1 MLRRMRTRA
10 RKGAPGGK
18 ERAGERSFVYGE
30 DVGLGGVMKKVSY
43 YLKKYWF
50 AYLIAFICLVSQ
62 IAIDMLNP
70 QVTIRIIDDV
80 IGKGELSL
88 LKYSLSMLLVF
99 ALGRVVFGYTKEYL
113 FDVTSFKIS
122 VDIRKNLFRHIQKLS
137 VNYFDKS
144 NTGEIMSRVKDDVD
158 RIQSSFGYIGML
170 MITVVIHVSLVVFC
184 MVRISLKL
192 SLIPLIAIPV
202 CAILA
207 IVLERKLDKVYED
220 ISEENAEM
228 NTVAEENLAGVRTVK
243 AFAREKHEI
252 EKFMRHNKKYYDLN
266 MRQSKLWIRYNPFFQ
281 MISKILPLSAV
292 IIGGV
297 MVMNAEMTLGTLGA
311 FIEYCNNV
319 VWPLEMLGWLSNELA
334 AAFASRKK
342 INRIY
347 NETSMISEA
356 EAPTVLEQVKGEISF
371 DKVNFSLEG
380 KQILKEVSF
389 LVPAGNTLGII
400 GATGSGKSSLI
411 NLLLR
416 LYDADSG
423 TVCLDGVNV
432 KELSLGQLRESI
444 SLVMQDVFLF
454 SDTVSENVKLGK
466 KSELSEADV
475 SAALEKAQ
483 AAGFVAHLEDG
494 ADTVI
499 GERGVGL
506 SGGQKQRISMARAF
520 AKATPI
526 LVLDDSTSALDME
539 TERMIQKT
547 LKEITG
553 ITKLIIAHRIS
564 SVRHADEIIVLE
576 EGRISERGTHEELL
590 AKKGYYY
597 KTYLAQ
603 YGEYRGD
610 FQGDSASD
618 EVASSEE

>member
-1 MLRRMRTRA
+1 
-10 RKGAPGGK
+10 
-18 ERAGERSFVYGE
+18 
-30 DVGLGGVMKKVSY
+30 MKKVSY

-50 AYLIAFICLVSQ
+50 SYLIAFSCLVLQ

-80 IGKGELSL
+80 IGNGEFALLKFSL
-88 LKYSLSMLLVF
+88 LMLLTF
-99 ALGRVVFGYTKEYL
+99 ALGRVVFGYAKEYL
-113 FDVTSFKIS
+113 FDVTSFKIGG
-122 VDIRKNLFRHIQKLS
+122 DIRKNLFRHIQKLS
-137 VNYFDKS
+137 VNYFDQS

-158 RIQSSFGYIGML
+158 RIQNAFGYVGML
-170 MITVVIHVSLVVFC
+170 IIMVIIHMSMVVFC

-192 SLIPLIAIPV
+192 SIIPLIAIPV
-202 CAILA
+202 CAVLA

-252 EKFMRHNKKYYDLN
+252 KKFMLHNKKYYDLN
-266 MRQSKLWIRYNPFFQ
+266 MKQSKLWIRYNPIFQ
-281 MISKILPLSAV
+281 MITKILPISAV

-297 MVMNAEMTLGTLGA
+297 MVINEEISLGTLGA

-342 INRIY
+342 IDKIY
-347 NETSMISEA
+347 NETSMITET
-356 EAPTVLEQVKGEISF
+356 ENPKVLTQVKGEIEF
-371 DKVNFSLEG
+371 REVNFELEG
-380 KQILKEVSF
+380 KQILRDVSF
-389 LVPAGNTLGII
+389 RVPAGNTLGII

-416 LYDADSG
+416 MYDTNGG
-423 TVCLDGVNV
+423 TVSLDGVDV
-432 KELSLGQLRESI
+432 KELSLKQVRESI

-454 SDTVSENVKLGK
+454 SDSVSENVKLGK
-466 KSELSEADV
+466 KRFLAEAEV
-475 SAALEKAQ
+475 QSALEKAQ
-483 AAGFVAHLEDG
+483 AAGFVAKLEDG
-494 ADTVI
+494 TETVI

-520 AKATPI
+520 AKDTPV

-539 TERMIQKT
+539 TERMIQRT
-547 LKEITG
+547 LREITG

-576 EGRISERGTHEELL
+576 EGRIAERGTHEELL
-590 AKKGYYY
+590 AQKGYYY
-597 KTYLAQ
+597 KTYQAQ
-603 YGEYRGD
+603 YGEYP
-610 FQGDSASD
+610 A
-618 EVASSEE
+618 EEKQNQAAGGMAPSME

>member
-1 MLRRMRTRA
+1 
-10 RKGAPGGK
+10 
-18 ERAGERSFVYGE
+18 
-30 DVGLGGVMKKVSY
+30 MKKVSY

-50 AYLIAFICLVSQ
+50 SYLIAFVCMVTQ

-88 LKYSLSMLLVF
+88 LKYSLLMMLTF

-113 FDVTSFKIS
+113 FDTTSFKIS

-158 RIQSSFGYIGML
+158 RIQAAFGYIGML
-170 MITVVIHVSLVVFC
+170 IITVVIHMSMVVFC

-192 SLIPLIAIPV
+192 ALVPLIAIPI
-202 CAILA
+202 CAVLA

-243 AFAREKHEI
+243 AFAREKFEI
-252 EKFMRHNKKYYDLN
+252 TKFLQHNKKYYDLN
-266 MRQSKLWIRYNPFFQ
+266 MRQSKLWIRYYPFFQ
-281 MISKILPLSAV
+281 MISKVLPVTAIV
-292 IIGGV
+292 IGGV
-297 MVMNAEMTLGTLGA
+297 MVINDELTLGTLGA
-311 FIEYCNNV
+311 FVEYCNNV

-342 INRIY
+342 INKIY
-347 NETSMISEA
+347 NETSMIIEQ
-356 EAPTVLEQVKGEISF
+356 EAPVKLEKVKGEITF
-371 DKVNFSLEG
+371 DKVDFALEG
-380 KQILKEVSF
+380 KQILKDVSF
-389 LVPAGNTLGII
+389 FVPAGKTLGII

-416 LYDADSG
+416 LYDADNG
-423 TVCLDGVNV
+423 KVLLDGVNV
-432 KELSLGQLRESI
+432 KDLSLGQLRESI

-466 KSELSEADV
+466 KSSLGETEVGL
-475 SAALEKAQ
+475 ALKKAQ
-483 AAGFVAHLEDG
+483 AAEFVSRLEEG
-494 ADTVI
+494 EDTVI

-520 AKATPI
+520 AKETPI

-547 LKEITG
+547 LREIKG

-564 SVRHADEIIVLE
+564 SVRHADEIIVFE
-576 EGRISERGTHEELL
+576 DGKISERGTHDELL
-590 AKKGYYY
+590 AKKGYYF
-597 KTYLAQ
+597 KTYQAQ
-603 YGEYRGD
+603 YGEYMGEIKESRNEGEPIPA
-610 FQGDSASD
+610 G
-618 EVASSEE
+618 E

>member
-1 MLRRMRTRA
+1 
-10 RKGAPGGK
+10 
-18 ERAGERSFVYGE
+18 
-30 DVGLGGVMKKVSY
+30 MKKVSY

-50 AYLIAFICLVSQ
+50 AYLIAIVFMITQ
-62 IAIDMLNP
+62 ISIDMLNP
-70 QVTIRIIDDV
+70 QVTIRIIDEV
-80 IGKGELSL
+80 IGEGKLSL
-88 LKYSLSMLLVF
+88 LKYSLLMMFVF
-99 ALGRVVFGYTKEYL
+99 ALGRVVLGYTRDYL
-113 FDVTSFKIS
+113 FDTTSFKIS
-122 VDIRKNLFRHIQKLS
+122 VDIRKGLFRHIQKLS

-158 RIQSSFGYIGML
+158 RIQAAFGYIGML
-170 MITVVIHVSLVVFC
+170 IIMVAVHMSMVIFC

-192 SLIPLIAIPV
+192 ALIPLIAIPV
-202 CAILA
+202 CATLA
-207 IVLERKLDKVYED
+207 IVLERKLNKVYED

-252 EKFMRHNKKYYDLN
+252 LKFMQHNKKYYDLN
-266 MRQSKLWIRYNPFFQ
+266 MRQSKLWIRYYPFFQ
-281 MISKILPLSAV
+281 MITKVLPITSVL
-292 IIGGV
+292 IGGV
-297 MVMNAEMTLGTLGA
+297 MVINEEITLGSLGA

-342 INRIY
+342 INKIY
-347 NETSMISEA
+347 NETSMIA
-356 EAPTVLEQVKGEISF
+356 EPENPVVLPQVKGEITFENVSF
-371 DKVNFSLEG
+371 ELEE
-380 KQILKEVSF
+380 KQILKDVSF
-389 LVPAGNTLGII
+389 KVNAGNTLGII

-416 LYDADSG
+416 MYDVNGGA
-423 TVCLDGVNV
+423 VRLDGVDV
-432 KELSLGQLRESI
+432 KELSLGQVRESV

-454 SDTVSENVKLGK
+454 SDSVSENVKLGRK
-466 KSELSEADV
+466 RTITDTEVAT
-475 SAALEKAQ
+475 ALHKAQ
-483 AAGFVAHLEDG
+483 AAGFVGKLEAG
-494 ADTVI
+494 AETII

-520 AKATPI
+520 AKEAPI

-547 LKEITG
+547 LREITG

-576 EGRISERGTHEELL
+576 EGRIAERGTHEELL
-590 AKKGYYY
+590 AKRGYYY
-597 KTYLAQ
+597 KTYQAQ
-603 YGEYRGD
+603 YGEYMGVP
-610 FQGDSASD
+610 
-618 EVASSEE
+618 EVAVTDEATPMTE

>member
-1 MLRRMRTRA
+1 
-10 RKGAPGGK
+10 
-18 ERAGERSFVYGE
+18 
-30 DVGLGGVMKKVSY
+30 MKKVSF
-43 YLKKYWF
+43 YLKKYWV
-50 AYLIAFICLVSQ
+50 AYLIAVICLVAQ
-62 IAIDMLNP
+62 ITVDMLNP

-88 LKYSLSMLLVF
+88 LKYSLLMMLVF
-99 ALGRVVFGYTKEYL
+99 ALGRVVFGYAKEYL
-113 FDVTSFKIS
+113 FDTTSFKIS
-122 VDIRKNLFRHIQKLS
+122 VDIRKGLFRHIQKLS

-158 RIQSSFGYIGML
+158 RIQAAFGYIGML
-170 MITVVIHVSLVVFC
+170 IIMVVIHMSMVIFC

-192 SLIPLIAIPV
+192 SIVPLIAIPICGV
-202 CAILA
+202 LA
-207 IVLERKLDKVYED
+207 IVLERKLNKVYED

-252 EKFMRHNKKYYDLN
+252 LKFMQHNKKYYDLN
-266 MRQSKLWIRYNPFFQ
+266 MRQSKLWIRYYPFFQ
-281 MISKILPLSAV
+281 MITKVLPITSV
-292 IIGGV
+292 MIGGV
-297 MVMNAEMTLGTLGA
+297 MVMNEEITLGTLGA
-311 FIEYCNNV
+311 FLEYCNNV

-334 AAFASRKK
+334 AAFASKKK
-342 INRIY
+342 IDKIY
-347 NETSMISEA
+347 NETSMIA
-356 EAPTVLEQVKGEISF
+356 EPENSMVLEKVKGEISF
-371 DKVNFSLEG
+371 EHVDFELEE
-380 KQILKEVSF
+380 KKILQDVSF
-389 LVPAGNTLGII
+389 RVPAGNTLGII

-416 LYDADSG
+416 MYDVTGG
-423 TVCLDGVNV
+423 TVRLDGVDV
-432 KELSLGQLRESI
+432 RELSLSQVRESV

-454 SDTVSENVKLGK
+454 SDSVSENVKLGRK
-466 KSELSEADV
+466 NRITDTEVAM
-475 SAALEKAQ
+475 ALQKAQ
-483 AAGFVAHLEDG
+483 AAGFVEKLEEG
-494 ADTVI
+494 AETII

-520 AKATPI
+520 AKDTPI

-547 LKEITG
+547 LREITG

-576 EGRISERGTHEELL
+576 EGRICERGTHEELL

-597 KTYLAQ
+597 KTYQAQ
-603 YGEYRGD
+603 YGEYMGTPEATP
-610 FQGDSASD
+610 GNG
-618 EVASSEE
+618 EVVSSME

>member
-1 MLRRMRTRA
+1 
-10 RKGAPGGK
+10 
-18 ERAGERSFVYGE
+18 
-30 DVGLGGVMKKVSY
+30 MKKVSF

-50 AYLIAFICLVSQ
+50 AYLIAFSCMVAQ
-62 IAIDMLNP
+62 ITIDMLNP
-70 QVTIRIIDDV
+70 NVTIRIIDDV
-80 IGKGELSL
+80 IGKGELLL
-88 LKYSLSMLLVF
+88 LKYSLLMMMVF
-99 ALGRVVFGYTKEYL
+99 ALGRVVFGYAKEYL
-113 FDVTSFKIS
+113 FDTTSFKIS
-122 VDIRKNLFRHIQKLS
+122 VDIRKHLFRHIQKLS

-158 RIQSSFGYIGML
+158 RIQAAFGYIGML
-170 MITVVIHVSLVVFC
+170 SIMVVIHMSMVVFC

-192 SLIPLIAIPV
+192 SVIPLIAIPV
-202 CAILA
+202 CAVLA

-243 AFAREKHEI
+243 AFAREKFEI
-252 EKFMRHNKKYYDLN
+252 KKFMQHNKKYYDLN
-266 MRQSKLWIRYNPFFQ
+266 MRQSKLWIRYYPFFQ
-281 MISKILPLSAV
+281 MISRVLPITAI

-297 MVMNAEMTLGTLGA
+297 MVMNGEITLGKLGA

-342 INRIY
+342 INKIY
-347 NETSMISEA
+347 NETSMINNPEN
-356 EAPTVLEQVKGEISF
+356 PVVLPQVKGGISF
-371 DKVNFSLEG
+371 EHVDFAIEG
-380 KQILKEVSF
+380 KQILKDVSF
-389 LVPAGNTLGII
+389 TVPAGNTLGII

-423 TVCLDGVNV
+423 AVRLDGVNV

-444 SLVMQDVFLF
+444 SLVMQDVFMF
-454 SDTVSENVKLGK
+454 SDTVRENVKLGK
-466 KSELSEADV
+466 KRSLTDTEVAT
-475 SAALEKAQ
+475 ALEKAQ
-483 AAGFVAHLEDG
+483 AAGFVGHLEDG

-520 AKATPI
+520 AKDTPI

-576 EGRISERGTHEELL
+576 EGRICERGTHEELL
-590 AKKGYYY
+590 QKKGYYY
-597 KTYLAQ
+597 KTYQAQ
-603 YGEYRGD
+603 YGEYMGD
-610 FQGDSASD
+610 VPEYSVTA
-618 EVASSEE
+618 EAAAATE

>member
-1 MLRRMRTRA
+1 
-10 RKGAPGGK
+10 
-18 ERAGERSFVYGE
+18 
-30 DVGLGGVMKKVSY
+30 MKKVSF
-43 YLKKYWF
+43 YLRKYWF
-50 AYLIAFICLVSQ
+50 AYLIAFICLVAQ
-62 IAIDMLNP
+62 IVIDMLNP
-70 QVTIRIIDDV
+70 LVTVRIIDDV
-80 IGKGELSL
+80 IGKGELWM
-88 LKYSLSMLLVF
+88 LKYSLLMLFVF
-99 ALGRVVFGYTKEYL
+99 ALGRVIFGYAKEYL
-113 FDVTSFKIS
+113 FDVTSFKIG

-170 MITVVIHVSLVVFC
+170 MIMVVIHMTMVVFC

-192 SLIPLIAIPV
+192 SVIPLIAIPV
-202 CAILA
+202 CAFLA
-207 IVLERKLDKVYED
+207 IVLEKKLDKVYED

-252 EKFMRHNKKYYDLN
+252 AKFLVHNRKYYDLN

-281 MISKILPLSAV
+281 MITKVLPLSAV
-292 IIGGV
+292 MFGGI
-297 MVMNAEMTLGTLGA
+297 MVMNGEMTLGRLGA

-334 AAFASRKK
+334 AAFASAKK

-347 NETSMISEA
+347 NETPMIQET
-356 EAPTVLEQVKGEISF
+356 EAPALLEQVKGEITF
-371 DKVNFSLEG
+371 DRVSLELEG
-380 KQILKEVSF
+380 KQILKDVSF
-389 LVPAGNTLGII
+389 SLPAGNTLGII
-400 GATGSGKSSLI
+400 GATGSGKSSVI

-416 LYDADSG
+416 MYDANSG
-423 TVCLDGVNV
+423 SICLDGVNV

-444 SLVMQDVFLF
+444 SVVMQDVFLF

-466 KSELSEADV
+466 KNILSDEEV
-475 SAALEKAQ
+475 GSALERSQ
-483 AAGFVAHLEDG
+483 AADFVARLEDG
-494 ADTVI
+494 DKTVI

-520 AKATPI
+520 AKNTPV

-547 LKEITG
+547 LNDITG

-576 EGRISERGTHEELL
+576 EGKITERGTHEELL
-590 AKKGYYY
+590 AQKGYYY
-597 KTYLAQ
+597 KTYQAQ
-603 YGEYRGD
+603 YGEYM
-610 FQGDSASD
+610 GDSQRD
-618 EVASSEE
+618 SEREEKGTYEPVPAEG

>member
-1 MLRRMRTRA
+1 
-10 RKGAPGGK
+10 
-18 ERAGERSFVYGE
+18 
-30 DVGLGGVMKKVSY
+30 MKKVSY

-50 AYLIAFICLVSQ
+50 SYLIAFVCMVTQ

-88 LKYSLSMLLVF
+88 LKYSLLMMLTF

-113 FDVTSFKIS
+113 FDITSFKIS

-158 RIQSSFGYIGML
+158 RIQAAFGYVGML
-170 MITVVIHVSLVVFC
+170 IITVVIHMSMVVFC

-192 SLIPLIAIPV
+192 ALVPLVAIPI
-202 CAILA
+202 CAVLA

-243 AFAREKHEI
+243 AFAREKFEI
-252 EKFMRHNKKYYDLN
+252 TKFLQHNKKYYDLN
-266 MRQSKLWIRYNPFFQ
+266 MRQSKLWIRYYPFFQ
-281 MISKILPLSAV
+281 MISKVLPVTAIV
-292 IIGGV
+292 IGGV
-297 MVMNAEMTLGTLGA
+297 MVIKEELTLGTLGA
-311 FIEYCNNV
+311 FVEYCNNV

-342 INRIY
+342 INKIY
-347 NETSMISEA
+347 NETSMITEQ
-356 EAPTVLEQVKGEISF
+356 EAPVKLEKVKGEITF
-371 DKVNFSLEG
+371 DKVDFALEG
-380 KQILKEVSF
+380 KQILKDVSF
-389 LVPAGNTLGII
+389 FVPAGKTLGII

-416 LYDADSG
+416 LYDADNGEVS
-423 TVCLDGVNV
+423 LDGVNV
-432 KELSLGQLRESI
+432 KDLSLGQLRESI

-466 KSELSEADV
+466 KSSLGETEVGL
-475 SAALEKAQ
+475 ALKKAQ
-483 AAGFVAHLEDG
+483 AEEFVSRLEEG

-520 AKATPI
+520 AKDTPI

-547 LKEITG
+547 LREIKG

-576 EGRISERGTHEELL
+576 EGRISERGTHDELL
-590 AKKGYYY
+590 AKKGYYF
-597 KTYLAQ
+597 KTYQAQ
-603 YGEYRGD
+603 YGEYMGEIKESRN
-610 FQGDSASD
+610 
-618 EVASSEE
+618 ESEPIPAGE

>member
-1 MLRRMRTRA
+1 
-10 RKGAPGGK
+10 
-18 ERAGERSFVYGE
+18 
-30 DVGLGGVMKKVSY
+30 MKKVSF
-43 YLKKYWF
+43 YLKKYWL
-50 AYLIAFICLVSQ
+50 AYLIAFSCMVAQ
-62 IAIDMLNP
+62 ITIDMLNP
-70 QVTIRIIDDV
+70 NVTVRIIDDV
-80 IGKGELSL
+80 IGNGELSV
-88 LKYSLSMLLVF
+88 LKYSLLMMIVF
-99 ALGRVVFGYTKEYL
+99 ALGRVVFGYAKEYL
-113 FDVTSFKIS
+113 FDTTSFKIS

-158 RIQSSFGYIGML
+158 RIQAAFGYIGML
-170 MITVVIHVSLVVFC
+170 SIMVIIHMSMVVFC

-192 SLIPLIAIPV
+192 SVIPLIAIPV
-202 CAILA
+202 CAVLA
-207 IVLERKLDKVYED
+207 LVLERKLDKVYED

-243 AFAREKHEI
+243 AFAREKFEI
-252 EKFMRHNKKYYDLN
+252 KKFMRHNKKYYDLN
-266 MRQSKLWIRYNPFFQ
+266 MRQSKLWIRYYPFFQ
-281 MISKILPLSAV
+281 MISKVLPITTI

-297 MVMNAEMTLGTLGA
+297 MVMNGELTLGKLGA

-342 INRIY
+342 INKIY
-347 NETSMISEA
+347 NEASMINS
-356 EAPTVLEQVKGEISF
+356 PDNPVVLEKVEGAVSF
-371 DKVNFSLEG
+371 DKVDFSIEG
-380 KQILKEVSF
+380 KQILMDVSF
-389 LVPAGNTLGII
+389 HVPAGNTLGII

-416 LYDADSG
+416 LYDVDSG
-423 TVCLDGVNV
+423 SVCLDGVDV

-466 KSELSEADV
+466 KSSLTGTEV
-475 SAALEKAQ
+475 SKALEKAQ
-483 AAGFVAHLEDG
+483 AAGFVNRLEEG

-520 AKATPI
+520 AKDTPI

-576 EGRISERGTHEELL
+576 EGRICERGTHEELL
-590 AKKGYYY
+590 AKRGYYY
-597 KTYLAQ
+597 KTYQAQ
-603 YGEYRGD
+603 YGEYMGD
-610 FQGDSASD
+610 LPVDSVVA
-618 EVASSEE
+618 EVATATE

>member
-1 MLRRMRTRA
+1 
-10 RKGAPGGK
+10 
-18 ERAGERSFVYGE
+18 
-30 DVGLGGVMKKVSY
+30 MKKVSY

-50 AYLIAFICLVSQ
+50 AYLIAFLCMVTQ
-62 IAIDMLNP
+62 ITIDMLNP

-88 LKYSLSMLLVF
+88 LKFSLLMMLTF
-99 ALGRVVFGYTKEYL
+99 ALGRVVFGYAKEYL
-113 FDVTSFKIS
+113 FDITSFKIS

-158 RIQSSFGYIGML
+158 RIQAAFGYIGML
-170 MITVVIHVSLVVFC
+170 SIMVVIHMSMVVFC

-192 SLIPLIAIPV
+192 ALIPLIAIPV
-202 CAILA
+202 CAVLA

-243 AFAREKHEI
+243 AFAREKFEI
-252 EKFMRHNKKYYDLN
+252 TKFLSHNKKYYDLN
-266 MRQSKLWIRYNPFFQ
+266 MRQSKLWIRYYPLFQ
-281 MISKILPLSAV
+281 MISKVLPVTAV

-297 MVMNAEMTLGTLGA
+297 MVMQEELTLGTLGA

-342 INRIY
+342 INKIY
-347 NETSMISEA
+347 NETSMITEP
-356 EAPTVLEQVKGEISF
+356 ENPVVLDGVRGGISF
-371 DKVNFSLEG
+371 EHIDFSLEG
-380 KQILKEVSF
+380 KQILKDVSF
-389 LVPAGNTLGII
+389 EVPAGATLGII

-416 LYDADSG
+416 LYDADNG
-423 TVCLDGVNV
+423 KVCLDGVNV

-466 KSELSEADV
+466 KDSLTGTEV
-475 SAALEKAQ
+475 SAALAKAQ
-483 AAGFVAHLEDG
+483 AAGFVERLEDG

-520 AKATPI
+520 AKETPI

-539 TERMIQKT
+539 TERMIQQT
-547 LKEITG
+547 LREISG

-597 KTYLAQ
+597 KTYQAQ
-603 YGEYRGD
+603 YGEYMGD
-610 FQGDSASD
+610 A
-618 EVASSEE
+618 EENRNESEPVFAGE

>member
-1 MLRRMRTRA
+1 
-10 RKGAPGGK
+10 
-18 ERAGERSFVYGE
+18 
-30 DVGLGGVMKKVSY
+30 MKKVSF

-50 AYLIAFICLVSQ
+50 AYLIAFSCMVAQ
-62 IAIDMLNP
+62 ITIDMLNP
-70 QVTIRIIDDV
+70 NVTIRIIDDV
-80 IGKGELSL
+80 IGKGELLL
-88 LKYSLSMLLVF
+88 LKYSLLMMMVF
-99 ALGRVVFGYTKEYL
+99 ALGRVVFGYAKEYL
-113 FDVTSFKIS
+113 FDTTSFKIS
-122 VDIRKNLFRHIQKLS
+122 VDIRKHLFRHIQKLS

-158 RIQSSFGYIGML
+158 RIQAAFGYIGML
-170 MITVVIHVSLVVFC
+170 SIMVVIHMSMVVFC

-192 SLIPLIAIPV
+192 SVIPLIAIPV
-202 CAILA
+202 CAVLA

-243 AFAREKHEI
+243 AFAREKFEI
-252 EKFMRHNKKYYDLN
+252 KKFMQHNKKYYDLN
-266 MRQSKLWIRYNPFFQ
+266 MRQSKLWIRYYPFFQ
-281 MISKILPLSAV
+281 MISRVLPITAI

-297 MVMNAEMTLGTLGA
+297 MVMNGEITLGKLGA

-342 INRIY
+342 INKIY
-347 NETSMISEA
+347 NETSMINNPEN
-356 EAPTVLEQVKGEISF
+356 PVVLPQVKGGISF
-371 DKVNFSLEG
+371 EHVDFAIEG
-380 KQILKEVSF
+380 KQILKDVSF
-389 LVPAGNTLGII
+389 TVPAGNTLGII

-423 TVCLDGVNV
+423 AVRLDGVNV

-454 SDTVSENVKLGK
+454 SDTVRENVKLGK
-466 KSELSEADV
+466 KRSLTDTEVAT
-475 SAALEKAQ
+475 ALEKAQ
-483 AAGFVAHLEDG
+483 AAGFVGHLEDG

-520 AKATPI
+520 AKDTPI

-576 EGRISERGTHEELL
+576 EGRICERGTHEELL
-590 AKKGYYY
+590 QKKGYYY
-597 KTYLAQ
+597 KTYQAQ
-603 YGEYRGD
+603 YGEYMGD
-610 FQGDSASD
+610 VPEYSVTA
-618 EVASSEE
+618 EAAAATE

>member
-1 MLRRMRTRA
+1 
-10 RKGAPGGK
+10 
-18 ERAGERSFVYGE
+18 
-30 DVGLGGVMKKVSY
+30 MKKVSF
-43 YLKKYWF
+43 YLRKYWF
-50 AYLIAFICLVSQ
+50 AYLIALICLVAQ
-62 IAIDMLNP
+62 IVIDMLNP
-70 QVTIRIIDDV
+70 LVTVRIIDDV
-80 IGKGELSL
+80 IGNGELWL
-88 LKYSLSMLLVF
+88 LKYSLLMLFVF
-99 ALGRVVFGYTKEYL
+99 AVGRVIFGYAKEYL
-113 FDVTSFKIS
+113 FDVTSFKIG

-170 MITVVIHVSLVVFC
+170 MIMVIIHMSMVVFC

-192 SLIPLIAIPV
+192 SILPLVAIPV
-202 CAILA
+202 CAVLA
-207 IVLERKLDKVYED
+207 IVLEKKLDKVYED

-252 EKFMRHNKKYYDLN
+252 AKFLVHNRKYYDLN

-281 MISKILPLSAV
+281 MITKVLPLSAV
-292 IIGGV
+292 LFGGI
-297 MVMNAEMTLGTLGA
+297 MVMNGEMTLGRLGA

-334 AAFASRKK
+334 AAFASAKK

-347 NETSMISEA
+347 HETPMIQESES
-356 EAPTVLEQVKGEISF
+356 PTVLEQVKGEITF
-371 DKVNFSLEG
+371 DRVSLELEG
-380 KQILKEVSF
+380 KQILKDVSF
-389 LVPAGNTLGII
+389 QLPAGNTLGII
-400 GATGSGKSSLI
+400 GATGSGKSSVI

-416 LYDADSG
+416 MYDANSG
-423 TVCLDGVNV
+423 SIRLDGVNV
-432 KELSLGQLRESI
+432 RELSLGQLRESI
-444 SLVMQDVFLF
+444 SVVMQDVFLF

-466 KSELSEADV
+466 KNVLSEEAV
-475 SAALEKAQ
+475 GGALEKAQ
-483 AAGFVAHLEDG
+483 AASFVNHLEAG
-494 ADTVI
+494 EHTII

-520 AKATPI
+520 AKDTPV

-553 ITKLIIAHRIS
+553 ITKLIVAHRIS

-576 EGRISERGTHEELL
+576 NGTIAERGTHEELL
-590 AKKGYYY
+590 ATKGYYY
-597 KTYLAQ
+597 KTYQAQ
-603 YGEYRGD
+603 YGEYM
-610 FQGDSASD
+610 GDSKVSQEAG
-618 EVASSEE
+618 EAVAATVVSMEG

>member
-1 MLRRMRTRA
+1 
-10 RKGAPGGK
+10 
-18 ERAGERSFVYGE
+18 
-30 DVGLGGVMKKVSY
+30 MKKVSY

-50 AYLIAFICLVSQ
+50 SYLIAFVCMVTQ

-88 LKYSLSMLLVF
+88 LKYSLLMMLTF

-113 FDVTSFKIS
+113 FDTTSFKIS

-158 RIQSSFGYIGML
+158 RIQAAFGYIGML
-170 MITVVIHVSLVVFC
+170 IITVVIHMSMVVFC

-192 SLIPLIAIPV
+192 ALVPLIAIPI
-202 CAILA
+202 CAVLA

-243 AFAREKHEI
+243 AFAREKFEI
-252 EKFMRHNKKYYDLN
+252 TKFLQHNKKYYDLN
-266 MRQSKLWIRYNPFFQ
+266 MRQSKLWIRYYPFFQ
-281 MISKILPLSAV
+281 MISKVLPVTAIV
-292 IIGGV
+292 IGGV
-297 MVMNAEMTLGTLGA
+297 MVINDELTLGTLGA
-311 FIEYCNNV
+311 FVEYCNNV

-342 INRIY
+342 INKIY
-347 NETSMISEA
+347 NETSMIIEQ
-356 EAPTVLEQVKGEISF
+356 EAPVKLEKVKGEITF
-371 DKVNFSLEG
+371 DKVDFALEG
-380 KQILKEVSF
+380 KQILKDVSF
-389 LVPAGNTLGII
+389 FVPAGKTLGII

-416 LYDADSG
+416 LYDADNG
-423 TVCLDGVNV
+423 KVLLDGVNV
-432 KELSLGQLRESI
+432 KDLSLGQLRESI

-466 KSELSEADV
+466 KSSLGETEVGL
-475 SAALEKAQ
+475 ALKKAQ
-483 AAGFVAHLEDG
+483 AAEFVSRLEEG
-494 ADTVI
+494 EDTVI

-520 AKATPI
+520 AKETPI

-547 LKEITG
+547 LREIKG

-576 EGRISERGTHEELL
+576 DGKISERGTHDELL
-590 AKKGYYY
+590 AKKGYYF
-597 KTYLAQ
+597 KTYQAQ
-603 YGEYRGD
+603 YGEYMGEIKESRNEGEPIPA
-610 FQGDSASD
+610 G
-618 EVASSEE
+618 E

>member
-1 MLRRMRTRA
+1 
-10 RKGAPGGK
+10 
-18 ERAGERSFVYGE
+18 
-30 DVGLGGVMKKVSY
+30 MKKVSY

-50 AYLIAFICLVSQ
+50 AYLIAFLCMVTQ
-62 IAIDMLNP
+62 ITIDMLNP

-88 LKYSLSMLLVF
+88 LKFSLLMMLTF
-99 ALGRVVFGYTKEYL
+99 ALGRVVFGYAKEYL
-113 FDVTSFKIS
+113 FDITSFKIS

-158 RIQSSFGYIGML
+158 RIQAAFGYIGML
-170 MITVVIHVSLVVFC
+170 SIMVVIHMSMVVFC

-192 SLIPLIAIPV
+192 ALIPLIAIPV
-202 CAILA
+202 CAVLA

-243 AFAREKHEI
+243 AFAREKFEI
-252 EKFMRHNKKYYDLN
+252 TKFLSHNKKYYDLN
-266 MRQSKLWIRYNPFFQ
+266 MRQSKLWIRYYPLFQ
-281 MISKILPLSAV
+281 MISKVLPVTAV

-297 MVMNAEMTLGTLGA
+297 MVMQEELTLGTLGA

-342 INRIY
+342 INKIY
-347 NETSMISEA
+347 NETSMITEP
-356 EAPTVLEQVKGEISF
+356 ENPVVLDGVRGGISF
-371 DKVNFSLEG
+371 EHIDFSLEG
-380 KQILKEVSF
+380 KQILKDVSF
-389 LVPAGNTLGII
+389 EVPAGATLGII

-416 LYDADSG
+416 LYDADNG
-423 TVCLDGVNV
+423 KVCLDGVNV

-454 SDTVSENVKLGK
+454 SDTVSQNVKLGK
-466 KSELSEADV
+466 KDSLTGTEV
-475 SAALEKAQ
+475 SAALAKAQ
-483 AAGFVAHLEDG
+483 AAGFVERLEDG

-520 AKATPI
+520 AKETPI

-539 TERMIQKT
+539 TERMIQQT
-547 LKEITG
+547 LREISG

-597 KTYLAQ
+597 KTYQAQ
-603 YGEYRGD
+603 YGEYMGD
-610 FQGDSASD
+610 A
-618 EVASSEE
+618 EENRNESEPVFAGE

>member
-1 MLRRMRTRA
+1 
-10 RKGAPGGK
+10 
-18 ERAGERSFVYGE
+18 
-30 DVGLGGVMKKVSY
+30 MKKVSY

-50 AYLIAFICLVSQ
+50 AYLIAFTCMTTQ
-62 IAIDMLNP
+62 IVIDMLNP

-80 IGKGELSL
+80 IGKGEVSL
-88 LKYSLSMLLVF
+88 LKYSLLMMLTF
-99 ALGRVVFGYTKEYL
+99 ALGRVVFGYAKEYL
-113 FDVTSFKIS
+113 FDTTSFKIS

-137 VNYFDKS
+137 VNYFDQS

-158 RIQSSFGYIGML
+158 RIQAAFGYIGML
-170 MITVVIHVSLVVFC
+170 SVMVVIHMSMVIFC

-192 SLIPLIAIPV
+192 AIVPLIAIPI
-202 CAILA
+202 CAVLA
-207 IVLERKLDKVYED
+207 IVLERKLNKVYED

-243 AFAREKHEI
+243 AFAREKFEI
-252 EKFMRHNKKYYDLN
+252 TKFLQHNKKYYDLN
-266 MRQSKLWIRYNPFFQ
+266 MRQSKLWIRYYPFFQ
-281 MISKILPLSAV
+281 MISKVLPVTAI
-292 IIGGV
+292 IIGGI
-297 MVMNAEMTLGTLGA
+297 MVMKEELTLGSLGA

-334 AAFASRKK
+334 AAMASAKK
-342 INRIY
+342 INKIY
-347 NETSMISEA
+347 NETSMITEPENPVA
-356 EAPTVLEQVKGEISF
+356 LETVKGEIAF
-371 DKVNFSLEG
+371 KNVDFALEG
-380 KQILKEVSF
+380 KQILSDVSF
-389 LVPAGNTLGII
+389 SVPAGNTLGII

-416 LYDADSG
+416 LYDADNGS
-423 TVCLDGVNV
+423 VSLDGVNV
-432 KELSLGQLRESI
+432 KDLSLGQLRESI

-466 KSELSEADV
+466 KRSLTNKEVSE
-475 SAALEKAQ
+475 ALEKAQ
-483 AAGFVAHLEDG
+483 AASFVGRLEEG

-520 AKATPI
+520 AKETPI

-539 TERMIQKT
+539 TERMIQRT
-547 LKEITG
+547 LREIEG

-576 EGRISERGTHEELL
+576 DGRITERGTHEELL
-590 AKKGYYY
+590 AQRGYYF
-597 KTYLAQ
+597 KTYQAQ
-603 YGEYRGD
+603 YGEYMGDIAENRGGTIP
-610 FQGDSASD
+610 QPVG
-618 EVASSEE
+618 E

>member
-1 MLRRMRTRA
+1 
-10 RKGAPGGK
+10 
-18 ERAGERSFVYGE
+18 
-30 DVGLGGVMKKVSY
+30 MKKVSY

-50 AYLIAFICLVSQ
+50 AYLIATVFMITQ
-62 IAIDMLNP
+62 ISIDMLNP
-70 QVTIRIIDDV
+70 QVTIRIIDEV
-80 IGKGELSL
+80 IGEGKLSL
-88 LKYSLSMLLVF
+88 LKYSLLMMLVF
-99 ALGRVVFGYTKEYL
+99 ALGRVVLGYTRDYL
-113 FDVTSFKIS
+113 FDTTSFKIS
-122 VDIRKNLFRHIQKLS
+122 VDIRKGLFRHIQKLS

-158 RIQSSFGYIGML
+158 RIQAAFGYIGML
-170 MITVVIHVSLVVFC
+170 IIMVAVHMSMVIFC

-192 SLIPLIAIPV
+192 ALIPLIAIPV
-202 CAILA
+202 CATLA
-207 IVLERKLDKVYED
+207 IVLERKLNKVYED

-252 EKFMRHNKKYYDLN
+252 LKFMQHNKKYYDLN
-266 MRQSKLWIRYNPFFQ
+266 MRQSKLWIRYYPFFQ
-281 MISKILPLSAV
+281 MITKVLPITSV

-297 MVMNAEMTLGTLGA
+297 IVINEELTLGSLGA

-342 INRIY
+342 INKIY
-347 NETSMISEA
+347 NETSMIA
-356 EAPTVLEQVKGEISF
+356 EPENPVVLPQVKGEIIFENVSF
-371 DKVNFSLEG
+371 ELEE
-380 KQILKEVSF
+380 KQILKDVSF
-389 LVPAGNTLGII
+389 KVPAGNTLGII

-416 LYDADSG
+416 MYDTTEGS
-423 TVCLDGVNV
+423 VRLDGVDV
-432 KELSLGQLRESI
+432 KELALGQVRGSV

-454 SDTVSENVKLGK
+454 SDSVSENVKLGRK
-466 KSELSEADV
+466 RTTTDTEV
-475 SAALEKAQ
+475 VTALQKAQ
-483 AAGFVAHLEDG
+483 AAGFVEKLTDG
-494 ADTVI
+494 AETII

-520 AKATPI
+520 AKEAPI

-539 TERMIQKT
+539 TERMIQRT
-547 LKEITG
+547 LREITG

-576 EGRISERGTHEELL
+576 EGKIAERGTHEELL
-590 AKKGYYY
+590 AKGGYYY
-597 KTYLAQ
+597 KTYQAQ
-603 YGEYRGD
+603 YGEYMGVPE
-610 FQGDSASD
+610 AAVTD
-618 EVASSEE
+618 EAVPVTE

>member
-1 MLRRMRTRA
+1 
-10 RKGAPGGK
+10 
-18 ERAGERSFVYGE
+18 
-30 DVGLGGVMKKVSY
+30 MKKVSF

-50 AYLIAFICLVSQ
+50 FYLIAVLCLATQ
-62 IAIDMLNP
+62 ITIDMLNP

-80 IGKGELSL
+80 IGKGELSV
-88 LKYSLSMLLVF
+88 LKYSLLMMMVF
-99 ALGRVVFGYTKEYL
+99 ALGRVVFGYAKEYI
-113 FDVTSFKIS
+113 FDTTSFKIS
-122 VDIRKNLFRHIQKLS
+122 VDIRKGLFRHIQKLS

-158 RIQSSFGYIGML
+158 RIQAAFGFIGML
-170 MITVVIHVSLVVFC
+170 SIMVIIHMSMVIFC

-192 SLIPLIAIPV
+192 AIIPLIAIPI

-207 IVLERKLDKVYED
+207 IVLERKLNKVYED

-252 EKFMRHNKKYYDLN
+252 LKFMQHNKKYYDLN
-266 MRQSKLWIRYNPFFQ
+266 MRQSKLWIRYYPFFQ
-281 MISKILPLSAV
+281 MITKVLPISS
-292 IIGGV
+292 IIVGGV
-297 MVMNAEMTLGTLGA
+297 MVMNEEITLGSLGA

-334 AAFASRKK
+334 AAFASKKK
-342 INRIY
+342 IDKIY
-347 NETSMISEA
+347 KETSMITEPES
-356 EAPTVLEQVKGEISF
+356 PVVLKKVTGEIAFENVSF
-371 DKVNFSLEG
+371 TIEE
-380 KQILKEVSF
+380 KQILQDVSF
-389 LVPAGNTLGII
+389 RVPAGNTLGII

-416 LYDADSG
+416 MYDVTDGS
-423 TVCLDGVNV
+423 VRLDGVDV
-432 KELSLGQLRESI
+432 KELSLGQVRESV

-454 SDTVSENVKLGK
+454 SDSVSENVKLGQK
-466 KSELSEADV
+466 KKLTEEEVTL
-475 SAALEKAQ
+475 ALEKAQ
-483 AAGFVAHLEDG
+483 AAGFVGKLEDG
-494 ADTVI
+494 AETII

-520 AKATPI
+520 AKSAPI

-547 LKEITG
+547 LRGITG

-576 EGRISERGTHEELL
+576 DGKIAERGTHDELL
-590 AKKGYYY
+590 AKRGYYY
-597 KTYLAQ
+597 KTYQAQ
-603 YGEYRGD
+603 YGEYMGITD
-610 FQGDSASD
+610 NIPENG
-618 EVASSEE
+618 EVASLTE

>member
-1 MLRRMRTRA
+1 
-10 RKGAPGGK
+10 
-18 ERAGERSFVYGE
+18 
-30 DVGLGGVMKKVSY
+30 MKKVSY

-50 AYLIAFICLVSQ
+50 SYLIAVVCLVAQ
-62 IAIDMLNP
+62 ITIDMLNP

-88 LKYSLSMLLVF
+88 LKYSLLMMLVF

-113 FDVTSFKIS
+113 FDNTSFKIS
-122 VDIRKNLFRHIQKLS
+122 VDIRKGLFRHIQKLS

-158 RIQSSFGYIGML
+158 RIQASFGYIGML
-170 MITVVIHVSLVVFC
+170 ILNVIIHMSMVVFC

-192 SLIPLIAIPV
+192 SIIPLIAIPV
-202 CAILA
+202 CAVLA

-243 AFAREKHEI
+243 AFAREKFEI
-252 EKFMRHNKKYYDLN
+252 TKFLQHNKKYYDLN
-266 MRQSKLWIRYNPFFQ
+266 MRQSKLWIRYYPFFQ
-281 MISKILPLSAV
+281 MISKVLPITS
-292 IIGGV
+292 IIVGGV
-297 MVMNAEMTLGTLGA
+297 MVMDGEITLGTLGA

-342 INRIY
+342 INKIY
-347 NETSMISEA
+347 NETSMIAEP
-356 EAPTVLEQVKGEISF
+356 EAPMVLPQVKGEISF
-371 DKVNFSLEG
+371 EHVDFELEE
-380 KQILKEVSF
+380 KQILKDISF
-389 LVPAGNTLGII
+389 RVPAGNTLGII

-416 LYDADSG
+416 MYDVNAG
-423 TVCLDGVNV
+423 TVRLDGVDV
-432 KELSLGQLRESI
+432 RELSLGQLRESV

-454 SDTVSENVKLGK
+454 SDSVSENVKLGRK
-466 KSELSEADV
+466 ELLTDTEVAT
-475 SAALEKAQ
+475 ALQKAQ
-483 AAGFVAHLEDG
+483 AAGFVEKLTDG
-494 ADTVI
+494 AETII

-520 AKATPI
+520 AKDTPI

-547 LKEITG
+547 LREITG

-597 KTYLAQ
+597 KTYQAQ
-603 YGEYRGD
+603 YGEYTGVPKEWPVT
-610 FQGDSASD
+610 G
-618 EVASSEE
+618 EVAASLTE

>member
-1 MLRRMRTRA
+1 
-10 RKGAPGGK
+10 
-18 ERAGERSFVYGE
+18 
-30 DVGLGGVMKKVSY
+30 MKKVSY

-50 AYLIAFICLVSQ
+50 AYLIAFVCMVAQ
-62 IAIDMLNP
+62 ITIDMLNP
-70 QVTIRIIDDV
+70 NVTVRIIDDV
-80 IGKGELSL
+80 VGKGEISL
-88 LKYSLSMLLVF
+88 LKYSLLMMLVF
-99 ALGRVVFGYTKEYL
+99 ALGRVVFGYAKEYL

-158 RIQSSFGYIGML
+158 RIQAAFGYVGML
-170 MITVVIHVSLVVFC
+170 IITVVIHMSMVIFC

-192 SLIPLIAIPV
+192 SIIPLIAIPV
-202 CAILA
+202 CAVLA

-243 AFAREKHEI
+243 AFAREKFEI
-252 EKFMRHNKKYYDLN
+252 KKFMQHNKKYYDLN
-266 MRQSKLWIRYNPFFQ
+266 MRQSKLWIRYYPFFQ
-281 MISKILPLSAV
+281 MISKVLPISAI

-297 MVMNAEMTLGTLGA
+297 MVINGEITLGKLGA

-342 INRIY
+342 INKIY
-347 NETSMISEA
+347 NETSMIHNPES
-356 EAPTVLEQVKGEISF
+356 PVVLPQVKGGISF
-371 DKVNFSLEG
+371 EHVDFSIEG
-380 KQILKEVSF
+380 KQILKDVSF
-389 LVPAGNTLGII
+389 KVPAGNTLGII

-423 TVCLDGVNV
+423 AVCLDGVNV

-466 KSELSEADV
+466 KSSLTDPEVAT
-475 SAALEKAQ
+475 ALKKAQ
-483 AAGFVAHLEDG
+483 AADFVFKLEDG

-520 AKATPI
+520 AKDTPI

-576 EGRISERGTHEELL
+576 EGRICERGTHEELL
-590 AKKGYYY
+590 QKKGYYY
-597 KTYLAQ
+597 KTYQAQ
-603 YGEYRGD
+603 YGEYMGD
-610 FQGDSASD
+610 VPEYSVTA
-618 EVASSEE
+618 EVAAATE

>member
-1 MLRRMRTRA
+1 
-10 RKGAPGGK
+10 
-18 ERAGERSFVYGE
+18 
-30 DVGLGGVMKKVSY
+30 MKKVSY

-50 AYLIAFICLVSQ
+50 AYLIAFVCMVAQ
-62 IAIDMLNP
+62 ITIDMLNP
-70 QVTIRIIDDV
+70 NVTVRIIDDV
-80 IGKGELSL
+80 VGKGEISL
-88 LKYSLSMLLVF
+88 LKYSLLMMLVF
-99 ALGRVVFGYTKEYL
+99 ALGRVVFGYAKEYL

-158 RIQSSFGYIGML
+158 RIQAAFGYVGML
-170 MITVVIHVSLVVFC
+170 IITVVIHMSMVIFC

-192 SLIPLIAIPV
+192 SIIPLIAIPV
-202 CAILA
+202 CAVLA

-243 AFAREKHEI
+243 AFAREKFEI
-252 EKFMRHNKKYYDLN
+252 KKFMQHNKKYYDLN
-266 MRQSKLWIRYNPFFQ
+266 MRQSKLWIRYYPFFQ
-281 MISKILPLSAV
+281 MISKVLPISAI

-297 MVMNAEMTLGTLGA
+297 MVINGEITLGKLGA

-342 INRIY
+342 INKIY
-347 NETSMISEA
+347 NETSMIHNPES
-356 EAPTVLEQVKGEISF
+356 PVVLPQVKGGISF
-371 DKVNFSLEG
+371 EHVDFSIEG
-380 KQILKEVSF
+380 KQILKDVSF
-389 LVPAGNTLGII
+389 KVPAGNTLGII

-423 TVCLDGVNV
+423 AVCLDGVNV

-466 KSELSEADV
+466 KSSLTDPEVAT
-475 SAALEKAQ
+475 ALKKAQ
-483 AAGFVAHLEDG
+483 AADFVFKLEDG

-520 AKATPI
+520 AKDTPI

-576 EGRISERGTHEELL
+576 EGRICERGTHEELL
-590 AKKGYYY
+590 QKKGYYY
-597 KTYLAQ
+597 KTYQAQ
-603 YGEYRGD
+603 YGEYIGD
-610 FQGDSASD
+610 VPEYSVTA
-618 EVASSEE
+618 EVAAATE

>member
-1 MLRRMRTRA
+1 
-10 RKGAPGGK
+10 
-18 ERAGERSFVYGE
+18 
-30 DVGLGGVMKKVSY
+30 MKKVSF
-43 YLKKYWF
+43 YLKKYWL
-50 AYLIAFICLVSQ
+50 AYLIAFSCMVAQ
-62 IAIDMLNP
+62 ITIDMLNP
-70 QVTIRIIDDV
+70 NVTVRIIDDV
-80 IGKGELSL
+80 IGKGEVSI
-88 LKYSLSMLLVF
+88 LKYSLLMMMVF
-99 ALGRVVFGYTKEYL
+99 ALGRVVFGYAKEYL
-113 FDVTSFKIS
+113 FDTTSFKIS

-158 RIQSSFGYIGML
+158 RIQAAFGYIGML
-170 MITVVIHVSLVVFC
+170 SIMVVIHMSMVVFC

-192 SLIPLIAIPV
+192 SVIPLIAIPI
-202 CAILA
+202 CAVLA

-243 AFAREKHEI
+243 AFAREKFEI
-252 EKFMRHNKKYYDLN
+252 KKFMQHNKKYYDLN
-266 MRQSKLWIRYNPFFQ
+266 MRQSKLWIRYYPFFQ
-281 MISKILPLSAV
+281 MISKVLPISAI

-297 MVMNAEMTLGTLGA
+297 MVMNGEITLGKLGA

-342 INRIY
+342 INKIY
-347 NETSMISEA
+347 NETSMIHNPEN
-356 EAPTVLEQVKGEISF
+356 PVVLPQVKGGISF
-371 DKVNFSLEG
+371 ENVDFAIEG
-380 KQILKEVSF
+380 KQILKDVSF
-389 LVPAGNTLGII
+389 TVPAGNTLGII

-416 LYDADSG
+416 LYDTDSG
-423 TVCLDGVNV
+423 AVCLDGVNV

-466 KSELSEADV
+466 KSSLTDTEVAT
-475 SAALEKAQ
+475 ALQKAQ
-483 AAGFVAHLEDG
+483 AAGFVEKLEDG

-520 AKATPI
+520 AKDTPI

-539 TERMIQKT
+539 TERRIQKT
-547 LKEITG
+547 LKDITG

-576 EGRISERGTHEELL
+576 EGRICERGTHEELL
-590 AKKGYYY
+590 QKKGYYY
-597 KTYLAQ
+597 KTYQAQ
-603 YGEYRGD
+603 YGEYMGD
-610 FQGDSASD
+610 LPEHSVTA
-618 EVASSEE
+618 EVASALE

>member
-1 MLRRMRTRA
+1 
-10 RKGAPGGK
+10 
-18 ERAGERSFVYGE
+18 
-30 DVGLGGVMKKVSY
+30 MKKVSY

-50 AYLIAFICLVSQ
+50 SYLIAFSCLVLQ

-80 IGKGELSL
+80 IGNGEFALLKFSL
-88 LKYSLSMLLVF
+88 LMLLTF
-99 ALGRVVFGYTKEYL
+99 ALGRVVFGYAKEYL
-113 FDVTSFKIS
+113 FDVTSFKIGG
-122 VDIRKNLFRHIQKLS
+122 DIRKNLFRHIQKLS
-137 VNYFDKS
+137 VNYFDQS

-158 RIQSSFGYIGML
+158 RIQNAFGYVGML
-170 MITVVIHVSLVVFC
+170 IIMVIIHMSMVVFC

-192 SLIPLIAIPV
+192 SIIPLIAIPV
-202 CAILA
+202 CAVLA

-252 EKFMRHNKKYYDLN
+252 KKFMLHNKKYYDLN
-266 MRQSKLWIRYNPFFQ
+266 MKQSKLWIRYNPIFQ
-281 MISKILPLSAV
+281 MITKILPISAV

-297 MVMNAEMTLGTLGA
+297 MVINEEISLGTLGA

-342 INRIY
+342 IDKIY
-347 NETSMISEA
+347 NETSMITET
-356 EAPTVLEQVKGEISF
+356 ENPRMLTQVKGEIEFREVSF
-371 DKVNFSLEG
+371 ELEG
-380 KQILKEVSF
+380 KQILKDVSF
-389 LVPAGNTLGII
+389 RVPAGNTLGII

-416 LYDADSG
+416 MYNTSGG
-423 TVCLDGVNV
+423 TVSLDGVDV
-432 KELSLGQLRESI
+432 KELSLKQVRESI

-454 SDTVSENVKLGK
+454 SDSVSENVKLGK
-466 KSELSEADV
+466 KRFLAETEVQS
-475 SAALEKAQ
+475 ALEKAQ
-483 AAGFVAHLEDG
+483 AAGFVAKLEDG
-494 ADTVI
+494 TQTVI

-520 AKATPI
+520 AKDTPV

-539 TERMIQKT
+539 TERMIQRT
-547 LKEITG
+547 LREITG

-576 EGRISERGTHEELL
+576 EGRIAERGTHEELL
-590 AKKGYYY
+590 AQKGYYY
-597 KTYLAQ
+597 KTYQAQ
-603 YGEYRGD
+603 YGEYP
-610 FQGDSASD
+610 
-618 EVASSEE
+618 EEAKDNQTAGGMAPSME

>member
-1 MLRRMRTRA
+1 
-10 RKGAPGGK
+10 
-18 ERAGERSFVYGE
+18 
-30 DVGLGGVMKKVSY
+30 MKKIGF

-50 AYLIAFICLVSQ
+50 AYLIAIGFMVTQ
-62 IAIDMLNP
+62 ITIDMLNP
-70 QVTIRIIDDV
+70 QVTIRIIDEV
-80 IGKGELSL
+80 IGEGKFSL
-88 LKYSLSMLLVF
+88 LKYSLLMMLVF
-99 ALGRVVFGYTKEYL
+99 ALGRVVLGYTRDYL
-113 FDVTSFKIS
+113 FDTTSFKIS
-122 VDIRKNLFRHIQKLS
+122 VDIRKGLFRHIQKLS

-158 RIQSSFGYIGML
+158 RIQAAFGYIGML
-170 MITVVIHVSLVVFC
+170 IIMVVVHMSMVIFC

-192 SLIPLIAIPV
+192 ALVPLIAIPV
-202 CAILA
+202 CATLA
-207 IVLERKLDKVYED
+207 IVLERKLNKVYED

-252 EKFMRHNKKYYDLN
+252 LKFMQHNKKYYDLN
-266 MRQSKLWIRYNPFFQ
+266 MRQSKLWIRYYPFFQ
-281 MISKILPLSAV
+281 MITKVLPITSV

-297 MVMNAEMTLGTLGA
+297 MVINEELTLGSLGA

-342 INRIY
+342 INKIY
-347 NETSMISEA
+347 NETSMITEP
-356 EAPTVLEQVKGEISF
+356 EHPVVLPQVKGEISF
-371 DKVNFSLEG
+371 ENVSFELED
-380 KQILKEVSF
+380 KQILKDVSF
-389 LVPAGNTLGII
+389 TVTAGNTLGII

-416 LYDADSG
+416 MYDVNDG
-423 TVCLDGVNV
+423 TVRLDGVDIR
-432 KELSLGQLRESI
+432 ELSLGQVRGSV

-454 SDTVSENVKLGK
+454 SDSVSENVKLGRK
-466 KSELSEADV
+466 NTTTDTEVAT
-475 SAALEKAQ
+475 ALQKAQ
-483 AAGFVAHLEDG
+483 AADFVGKLEDG
-494 ADTVI
+494 AETII

-520 AKATPI
+520 AKDTPI

-547 LKEITG
+547 LREITG

-576 EGRISERGTHEELL
+576 EGRIAERGTHEELL

-597 KTYLAQ
+597 KTYQAQ
-603 YGEYRGD
+603 YGEYMGVPEEAIVT
-610 FQGDSASD
+610 G
-618 EVASSEE
+618 EVTSLTE

>member
-1 MLRRMRTRA
+1 
-10 RKGAPGGK
+10 
-18 ERAGERSFVYGE
+18 
-30 DVGLGGVMKKVSY
+30 MKKVSY

-50 AYLIAFICLVSQ
+50 FYLIAVACLAAQ
-62 IAIDMLNP
+62 ITIDMLNP

-80 IGKGELSL
+80 IGNGELSL
-88 LKYSLSMLLVF
+88 LKYSILMMLVF
-99 ALGRVVFGYTKEYL
+99 ALGRVVFGYAKEYL
-113 FDVTSFKIS
+113 FDTTSFKIS
-122 VDIRKNLFRHIQKLS
+122 VDIRKGLFRHIQKLS

-158 RIQSSFGYIGML
+158 RIQAAFGYIGML
-170 MITVVIHVSLVVFC
+170 SIMVIIHMSMVIFC

-192 SLIPLIAIPV
+192 ALVPLIAIPI

-252 EKFMRHNKKYYDLN
+252 LKFMQHNKKYYELN
-266 MRQSKLWIRYNPFFQ
+266 MRQSKLWIRYYPFFQ
-281 MISKILPLSAV
+281 MITKVLPITSV

-297 MVMNAEMTLGTLGA
+297 MVINEELTLGTLGA

-342 INRIY
+342 INKIY
-347 NETSMISEA
+347 NETSMIA
-356 EAPTVLEQVKGEISF
+356 EPETPVLLEKVKGEITF
-371 DKVNFSLEG
+371 EK
-380 KQILKEVSF
+380 VSF
-389 LVPAGNTLGII
+389 ELEEKRILQDVSFRVPAGNTLGII

-416 LYDADSG
+416 MYDTTGGS
-423 TVCLDGVNV
+423 VKLDGVDV
-432 KELSLGQLRESI
+432 KELSLGQVRESV

-454 SDTVSENVKLGK
+454 SDSVSENVKLGQK
-466 KSELSEADV
+466 NTLADEKV
-475 SAALEKAQ
+475 AMALQKAQ
-483 AAGFVAHLEDG
+483 AADFVGRLEDG
-494 ADTVI
+494 ADTII

-520 AKATPI
+520 AKDAPI

-547 LKEITG
+547 LRGITG

-576 EGRISERGTHEELL
+576 DGKIAEQGTHEELL
-590 AKKGYYY
+590 AKRGYYY
-597 KTYLAQ
+597 KTYQAQ
-603 YGEYRGD
+603 YGEYMGVPE
-610 FQGDSASD
+610 GVSTEG
-618 EVASSEE
+618 EVASLTE

>member
-1 MLRRMRTRA
+1 
-10 RKGAPGGK
+10 
-18 ERAGERSFVYGE
+18 
-30 DVGLGGVMKKVSY
+30 MKKVSF
-43 YLKKYWF
+43 YLKKYWL
-50 AYLIAFICLVSQ
+50 AYLIAFSCMVAQ
-62 IAIDMLNP
+62 ITIDMLNP
-70 QVTIRIIDDV
+70 NVTVRIIDDV
-80 IGKGELSL
+80 IGNGEYSL
-88 LKYSLSMLLVF
+88 LKFSILMMIVF
-99 ALGRVVFGYTKEYL
+99 ALGRVVFGYAKEYL
-113 FDVTSFKIS
+113 FDTTSFKIS

-158 RIQSSFGYIGML
+158 RIQAAFGYIGML
-170 MITVVIHVSLVVFC
+170 SIMVVIHMSMVVFC

-192 SLIPLIAIPV
+192 SIIPLIAIPV

-243 AFAREKHEI
+243 AFAREKFEI
-252 EKFMRHNKKYYDLN
+252 KKFMQHNKKYYDLN
-266 MRQSKLWIRYNPFFQ
+266 MRQSKLWIRYYPFFQ
-281 MISKILPLSAV
+281 MISKVLPITAI

-297 MVMNAEMTLGTLGA
+297 MVMNEELTLGKLGA

-334 AAFASRKK
+334 AAFASGKK
-342 INRIY
+342 INKIY
-347 NETSMISEA
+347 NETSMINEP
-356 EAPTVLEQVKGEISF
+356 ENPVVLEKVKGGISF
-371 DKVNFSLEG
+371 ENVDFSIEG

-389 LVPAGNTLGII
+389 TVPAGNTLGII

-416 LYDADSG
+416 LYDTDSG
-423 TVCLDGVNV
+423 AVCLDGVNV
-432 KELSLGQLRESI
+432 KDLSLGQLRESI

-454 SDTVSENVKLGK
+454 SDTVSENVKLGR
-466 KSELSEADV
+466 KSTLTDTEVAT
-475 SAALEKAQ
+475 ALQKAQ
-483 AAGFVAHLEDG
+483 AAGFVGKLEEG
-494 ADTVI
+494 AETVI

-520 AKATPI
+520 AKDTPI
-526 LVLDDSTSALDME
+526 LVMDDSTSALDME

-576 EGRISERGTHEELL
+576 EGRICERGTHEELL

-597 KTYLAQ
+597 KTYQAQ
-603 YGEYRGD
+603 YGEYMGD
-610 FQGDSASD
+610 VPEASAIA
-618 EVASSEE
+618 EVAAATE

>member
-1 MLRRMRTRA
+1 M
-10 RKGAPGGK
+10 
-18 ERAGERSFVYGE
+18 V
-30 DVGLGGVMKKVSY
+30 
-43 YLKKYWF
+43 
-50 AYLIAFICLVSQ
+50 
-62 IAIDMLNP
+62 
-70 QVTIRIIDDV
+70 IIHMSMV
-80 IGKGELSL
+80 I
-88 LKYSLSMLLVF
+88 
-99 ALGRVVFGYTKEYL
+99 
-113 FDVTSFKIS
+113 
-122 VDIRKNLFRHIQKLS
+122 
-137 VNYFDKS
+137 
-144 NTGEIMSRVKDDVD
+144 
-158 RIQSSFGYIGML
+158 
-170 MITVVIHVSLVVFC
+170 FC

-192 SLIPLIAIPV
+192 ALVPLIAIPI

-252 EKFMRHNKKYYDLN
+252 LKFMQHNKKYYELN
-266 MRQSKLWIRYNPFFQ
+266 MRQSKLWIRYYPFFQ
-281 MISKILPLSAV
+281 MITKVLPITSV

-297 MVMNAEMTLGTLGA
+297 MVINEELTLGTLGA

-342 INRIY
+342 INKIY
-347 NETSMISEA
+347 NETSMIA
-356 EAPTVLEQVKGEISF
+356 EPETPVLLEKVKGEITF
-371 DKVNFSLEG
+371 EK
-380 KQILKEVSF
+380 VSF
-389 LVPAGNTLGII
+389 ELEEKRILQDVSFRVPAGNTLGII

-416 LYDADSG
+416 MYDTTGGS
-423 TVCLDGVNV
+423 VKLDGVDV
-432 KELSLGQLRESI
+432 KELSLGQVRESV

-454 SDTVSENVKLGK
+454 SDSVSENVKLGQK
-466 KSELSEADV
+466 NTLADEKV
-475 SAALEKAQ
+475 AMALQKAQ
-483 AAGFVAHLEDG
+483 AADFVGRLEDG
-494 ADTVI
+494 ADTII

-520 AKATPI
+520 AKDAPI

-547 LKEITG
+547 LRGITG

-576 EGRISERGTHEELL
+576 DGKIAEQGTHEELL
-590 AKKGYYY
+590 AKRGYYY
-597 KTYLAQ
+597 KTYQAQ
-603 YGEYRGD
+603 YGEYMGVPE
-610 FQGDSASD
+610 GVSTEG
-618 EVASSEE
+618 EVASLTE

>member
-1 MLRRMRTRA
+1 
-10 RKGAPGGK
+10 
-18 ERAGERSFVYGE
+18 
-30 DVGLGGVMKKVSY
+30 MKKVSY

-50 AYLIAFICLVSQ
+50 SYLIAVICLVAQ
-62 IAIDMLNP
+62 ITIDMLNP
-70 QVTIRIIDDV
+70 QVTIRVIDDV

-88 LKYSLSMLLVF
+88 LKYSLIMMLVF

-113 FDVTSFKIS
+113 FDTTSFKIS
-122 VDIRKNLFRHIQKLS
+122 VDIRKGLFRHIQKLS

-158 RIQSSFGYIGML
+158 RIQASFGYVGML
-170 MITVVIHVSLVVFC
+170 ILNVIIHMSMVVFC

-192 SLIPLIAIPV
+192 SVIPLIAIPV
-202 CAILA
+202 CAVLA

-243 AFAREKHEI
+243 AFAREKFEI
-252 EKFMRHNKKYYDLN
+252 KKFLQHNKKYYDLN
-266 MRQSKLWIRYNPFFQ
+266 MRQSKLWIHYYPFFQ
-281 MISKILPLSAV
+281 MISKVLPITS
-292 IIGGV
+292 IIVGGV
-297 MVMNAEMTLGTLGA
+297 MVMDGEITLGTLGA

-334 AAFASRKK
+334 AAFASGKK
-342 INRIY
+342 INKIY
-347 NETSMISEA
+347 NETSMI
-356 EAPTVLEQVKGEISF
+356 TEQENPVKLPRVKGEISF
-371 DKVNFSLEG
+371 EHVDFELEE
-380 KQILKEVSF
+380 KQILKDVSF
-389 LVPAGNTLGII
+389 RVPAGNTLGII

-416 LYDADSG
+416 MYDANAG
-423 TVCLDGVNV
+423 TVRLDGVDV
-432 KELSLGQLRESI
+432 KELSLGQLRESV

-454 SDTVSENVKLGK
+454 SDSVSENVKLGRK
-466 KSELSEADV
+466 NLLTDTEVAT
-475 SAALEKAQ
+475 ALQKAQ
-483 AAGFVAHLEDG
+483 AAGFVGKLEDG
-494 ADTVI
+494 AETII

-520 AKATPI
+520 AKDTPI

-547 LKEITG
+547 LREITG

-576 EGRISERGTHEELL
+576 EGKIAERGTHEELL

-597 KTYLAQ
+597 KTYMAQ
-603 YGEYRGD
+603 YGEYMGVPEEVPGTGD
-610 FQGDSASD
+610 AAASLT
-618 EVASSEE
+618 E